1 MYHLPFERLMNW
13 KDTVAKAYTTVPKT
27 AKELI
32 WKSTVGVTVISTLL
46 TGFIV
51 WKDPTIVFG
60 LPLNRQSV
68 VERLSTSRDL
78 KDDVY
83 ELMEEFFFAYRPRGL
98 MFIAWEEID
107 SLVGLWVRPADKFPA
122 KNGLHNLTPDMR
134 VLGGPF
140 LFGECAQTESIAMPG
155 KTMIACPI
163 INEYDVW
170 GYVAAVVDGNTED
183 KGTTERLVRQLA
195 HRITSLIY

>member
-1 MYHLPFERLMNW
+1 MNW
-13 KDTVAKAYTTVPKT
+13 KDTVAKAYTTVPT
-27 AKELI
+27 TTKEFI
-32 WKSTVGVTVISTLL
+32 WKSTVGITVISTLL

-60 LPLNRQSV
+60 LPINRQSV
-68 VERLSTSRDL
+68 VERLSSNTDI

-83 ELMEEFFFAYRPRGL
+83 KLMEEFFFEYRPRGL

-107 SLVGLWVRPADKFPA
+107 SLVGLWVRPANRFPA
-122 KNGLHNLTPDMR
+122 KNGLHSLTDDMR

-140 LFGECAQTESIAMPG
+140 LFVDCAHVESIAMPG
-155 KTMIACPI
+155 KTMVACPI

-170 GYVAAVVDGNTED
+170 GYVAAVVDSGIEEN
-183 KGTTERLVRQLA
+183 GVTERLVRQLA

>member
-1 MYHLPFERLMNW
+1 MAW
-13 KDTVAKAYTTVPKT
+13 KDTIAKAYTTVPKSV
-27 AKELI
+27 KEAA
-32 WKSTVGVTVISTLL
+32 WKASVGLTVISSVL
-46 TGFIV
+46 TGFIA
-51 WKDPTIVFG
+51 WKNPTIVFG

-68 VERLSTSRDL
+68 VERLSASSEL
-78 KDDVY
+78 KDEVY

-107 SLVGLWVRPADKFPA
+107 SLVGLWVRPANRFPA
-122 KNGLHNLTPDMR
+122 KNGLHSLTPDMR

-140 LFGECAQTESIAMPG
+140 LFGECAQTEAIAMPG

-170 GYVAAVVDGNTED
+170 GYVAAVVDSNTQEN
-183 KGTTERLVRQLA
+183 GTTERLVRQLA